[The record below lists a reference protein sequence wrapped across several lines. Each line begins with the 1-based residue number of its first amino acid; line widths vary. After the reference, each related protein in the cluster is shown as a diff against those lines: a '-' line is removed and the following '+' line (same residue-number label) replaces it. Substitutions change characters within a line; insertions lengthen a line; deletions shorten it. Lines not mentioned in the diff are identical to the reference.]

1 MMIRTKTFFETH
13 TRSLSGRTVAVT
25 GSTGGIGR
33 ELCRY
38 LAELGADLILLDRN
52 ESRSRAHRDALLNA
66 FSEISVECIPMDL
79 EDIGSVSRACDVLK
93 TRPLDILIHN
103 AGAYSIP
110 RHKTSCGYDNVFQI
124 NFASPYYM
132 IDTLIP
138 TLRDRGGRVIVVGS
152 IAHRYSK
159 TDPSDVD
166 FSTRSASS
174 LVYGN
179 AKRYLMFGLWERF
192 QGQQDVKLV
201 VAHPGITLT
210 GITAHYPKVI
220 FAIIKHPMKVIF
232 MRPPRAALSI
242 LWGVFEDA
250 GAYEWLGPKYF
261 DVWGLP
267 KKRRLYSC
275 SEEEIQGIADR
286 SEQVLR
292 RCKECVK

>member
-1 MMIRTKTFFETH
+1 MIRTKTFLSTH
-13 TRSLSGRTVAVT
+13 TRSLSGRTVAIT

-38 LAELGADLILLDRN
+38 LAALGADLILLDRN
-52 ESRSRAHRDALLNA
+52 EAKSQGHRKDLLDS
-66 FSEISVECIPMDL
+66 FPEISVECISLDL
-79 EDIGSVSRACDVLK
+79 EDISSVTRACEGLRE
-93 TRPLDILIHN
+93 RPLDILIHN

-132 IDTLIP
+132 IDALLP

-192 QGQQDVKLV
+192 LCEEGVSLV

-232 MRPPRAALSI
+232 MRPARAALSI
-242 LWGVFEDA
+242 LWGAFEDA

-267 KKRRLYSC
+267 KKKKLRAPSQEEKRRVAAC
-275 SEEEIQGIADR
+275 